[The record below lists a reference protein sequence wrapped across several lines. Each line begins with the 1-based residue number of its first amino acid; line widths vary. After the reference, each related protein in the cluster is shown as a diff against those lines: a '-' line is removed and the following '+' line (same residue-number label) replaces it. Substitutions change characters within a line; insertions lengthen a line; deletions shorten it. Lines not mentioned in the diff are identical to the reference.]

1 MARNFEMFER
11 YNFIIEQLEK
21 ADWTATELSENFE
34 KTKKDLTDND
44 KSVGKSAKTF
54 KRDIA
59 DLGNLSIKI
68 NYNEKTYKFSLDK
81 QAKDVEKRI
90 FFLKQLSFFSDVT
103 RNKESTEYIDFE
115 RSNMVNDKYREEI
128 LKACQ
133 TKNILKLRY
142 ESHWHNATFDYEV
155 APYMLKLFR
164 NRWYLI
170 GKITKSFDDSM
181 MENKNVGKINRFS
194 LERIRM
200 ETTEQHFEADKSF
213 DPKTFYEDSF
223 GIMESLS
230 GNEAQEVELLFEPI
244 QGRYVKNLPLHHSQT
259 ASKNEDETV
268 LVSLKIHITYDFVQE
283 ILYFGETV
291 KVLAPQILKDL
302 LQNISA
308 QMNSYYAQ
316 DKDVKRSDLY

>member
-21 ADWTATELSENFE
+21 ADWTATELSENFVR
-34 KTKKDLTDND
+34 TKKDLTDND
-44 KSVGKSAKTF
+44 KNVGKSAKTF
-54 KRDIA
+54 KRDIE
-59 DLGNLSIKI
+59 DLKGLFFEFGYDKQ
-68 NYNEKTYKFSLDK
+68 TYKYSLTK
-81 QAKDVEKRI
+81 KGKDVEKRI

-181 MENKNVGKINRFS
+181 MENKNVGKINRFP

-244 QGRYVKNLPLHHSQT
+244 QGRYVKNLPLHHSQKT
-259 ASKNEDETV
+259 ESEDNGNM

-283 ILYFGETV
+283 ILHFGETV

-302 LQNISA
+302 LRDISA
-308 QMNSYYAQ
+308 QMNSYYAE